1 MEHVARARTSA
12 YDPWRRTLLSPEQ
25 VRELSQLRPARVVWD
40 AARSWALIVL
50 AWTLVGLRPAPL
62 TVALA
67 IPVIGSAFYAL
78 FIIAHDGLHRR
89 LFHGRAVNDRFNDL
103 VILGSIGAVTRINNR
118 NHLDHHEHL
127 AMPDDPDRHKYAC
140 FNKFEPGQLVAYL
153 SGAATLFTSVRNVF
167 LTNSALRP
175 RDPDN
180 LATEVRP
187 QGYRPVD
194 LAILAG
200 WQILL
205 IAGLSRW
212 IGWWAYPVLWLLP
225 VFAFTFLM
233 DNLRTF
239 CEHSHPESDASA
251 DQHRLISYLSHP
263 VERWFISPMNM
274 NLHAIHHLWPSI
286 PYYNLPEATRRV
298 RSSTQPNPLEWRTSY
313 LKYLW
318 RYWRALPLEAC
329 RASAAQ
335 AA

>member
-1 MEHVARARTSA
+1 
-12 YDPWRRTLLSPEQ
+12 
-25 VRELSQLRPARVVWD
+25 
-40 AARSWALIVL
+40 
-50 AWTLVGLRPAPL
+50 
-62 TVALA
+62 
-67 IPVIGSAFYAL
+67 
-78 FIIAHDGLHRR
+78 
-89 LFHGRAVNDRFNDL
+89 
-103 VILGSIGAVTRINNR
+103 
-118 NHLDHHEHL
+118 
-127 AMPDDPDRHKYAC
+127 
-140 FNKFEPGQLVAYL
+140 
-153 SGAATLFTSVRNVF
+153 
-167 LTNSALRP
+167 
-175 RDPDN
+175 
-180 LATEVRP
+180 
-187 QGYRPVD
+187 
-194 LAILAG
+194 
-200 WQILL
+200 
-205 IAGLSRW
+205 
-212 IGWWAYPVLWLLP
+212 VLWLLP